1 MSDATIS
8 RRQALTLAA
17 GVAGAMATGAK
28 LPDMSEPWPKRSL
41 KQSVCRWCFGG
52 IELDALCVAAKGIGL
67 VGIDL
72 LAESEFAT
80 VKKHGLIC
88 TMALGITTIA
98 DGWNRVENHDRFV
111 KDAER
116 LIPIIAENGFK
127 NAITFSG
134 NRAGMTDAKGMDNCA
149 KGLERIM
156 KTCDK
161 YGVTI
166 HMELL
171 NSKRMH
177 KDYMC
182 DHTDW
187 GVGLCKKVGSD
198 KFKLLYDI
206 FHMQIME
213 GDLCDMIRENITYIG
228 HFHTGG
234 VPGRHEIDSG
244 QEINYPRVCKT
255 ILETGFDGYFA
266 HEFIPERDALTSL
279 REAVN
284 LCRVVSEGR

>member
-1 MSDATIS
+1 MSDETIS
-8 RRQALTLAA
+8 RRAALALAA
-17 GVAGAMATGAK
+17 SAAGAHAIGAK
-28 LPDMSEPWPKRSL
+28 LPAISMARPKGSL
-41 KQSVCRWCFGG
+41 KQSVCRWCFSG
-52 IELDALCVAAKGIGL
+52 IELDNLCVAAKEMGL

-72 LAESEFAT
+72 LNEGEFAT

-116 LIPIIAENGFK
+116 LIPIIAESGFT

-134 NRAGMTDAKGMDNCA
+134 NRAGMDDATGMDNCA
-149 KGLERIM
+149 KGLERVM

-161 YGVTI
+161 HGVTI

-182 DHTDW
+182 DHTEW
-187 GVGLCKKVGSD
+187 GVGLCKKVGSE

-213 GDLCDMIRENITYIG
+213 GDLCDTIRENIAFFG

-234 VPGRHEIDSG
+234 VPGRHEIDAG

-255 ILETGFDGYFA
+255 ILQTGFNGYFA

-279 REAVN
+279 REAVK
-284 LCRVVSEGR
+284 LCSLVAE

>member
-1 MSDATIS
+1 MSHEKIS
-8 RRQALTLAA
+8 RRTALALAA
-17 GVAGAMATGAK
+17 GATGALASGAK
-28 LPDMSEPWPKRSL
+28 LPAISMAGPKGSL

-52 IELDALCVAAKGIGL
+52 IELDNLCVAAKEMGL

-72 LAESEFAT
+72 LGEGDFAT

-88 TMALGITTIA
+88 TMVMGLTTIA
-98 DGWNRVENHDRFV
+98 DGWNRPENHDRFV

-116 LIPIIAENGFK
+116 LIPIIAENGFT

-134 NRAGMTDAKGMDNCA
+134 NRAGMDDKTGMDNCA
-149 KGLERIM
+149 KGLDRIM
-156 KTCDK
+156 KTCGRH
-161 YGVTI
+161 GVTI

-171 NSKRMH
+171 NSKRSH

-187 GVGLCKKVGSD
+187 GVGLCKKVGSE

-213 GDLCDMIRENITYIG
+213 GDLCDTIRENIAYIG

-234 VPGRHEIDSG
+234 VPGRREIDAG
-244 QEINYPRVCKT
+244 QEINYPRVCKA
-255 ILETGFDGYFA
+255 ILETGFKGYFA

-279 REAVN
+279 REAVK
-284 LCRVVSEGR
+284 LCSVVV

>member
-1 MSDATIS
+1 MSDPTIS
-8 RRQALTLAA
+8 RRKALALAA
-17 GVAGAMATGAK
+17 GAAGAVATGAK
-28 LPDMSEPWPKRSL
+28 LPTMSQEKPKASL

-52 IELDALCVAAKGIGL
+52 IALDDLCVAGKDMGL

-72 LAESEFAT
+72 LSEGDFAT
-80 VKKHGLIC
+80 VKKHGLVC
-88 TMALGITTIA
+88 TMALGITTIE
-98 DGWNRVENHDRFV
+98 DGWNRVENHDRFI

-116 LIPIIAENGFK
+116 LIPIIAENGFT

-134 NRAGMTDAKGMDNCA
+134 NRAGMDDATGMDNCA
-149 KGLERIM
+149 KGLERVM
-156 KTCDK
+156 ATCDK
-161 YGVTI
+161 HGVTL

-187 GVGLCKKVGSD
+187 GVGLCKKLGSD
-198 KFKLLYDI
+198 KFKLLYDV

-213 GDLCDMIRENITYIG
+213 GDLCDTIRENIAYIG

-234 VPGRHEIDSG
+234 VPGRHEIDAS
-244 QEINYPRVCKT
+244 QEINYHRVCQT
-255 ILETGFDGYFA
+255 ILDTGFQGFFA

-279 REAVN
+279 REAVK
-284 LCRVVSEGR
+284 LCSL